1 MIFTDAEIIKGNGRE
16 EEGEDRV
23 KQPSAL
29 LLQFSW
35 DELTNFVQMQKY
47 M

>member
-1 MIFTDAEIIKGNGRE
+1 MGCTDAEIIKGNDR
-16 EEGEDRV
+16 EEGEDRG
-23 KQPSAL
+23 KQASAL

-35 DELTNFVQMQKY
+35 DELTKFVQMQKY

>member
-1 MIFTDAEIIKGNGRE
+1 MGCTDAEIIKGNGRE
-16 EEGEDRV
+16 EGEERV